1 MVAYYQNND
10 YLCIRNKGGGD
21 EPTTAPTKITATM
34 TTITELENIIKTIRA
49 AITAQEQATA
59 NGNTT
64 TAQYMHILA
73 ATALDDA
80 SRALCNA
87 ARSTHAAADAERAA
101 AATAEATRKTNK
113 AAAAAESNEAEAT
126 TNSNLPNTLT
136 AEQRNAREAA
146 ITADPR
152 TATNIAQAIHRKQ
165 QQINGLKGWIT
176 NWGQRLE
183 IACQNRNEKAI
194 EGASKRL
201 REIRKQLAEAEEEMA
216 ALKQTQ
222 EETK

>member
-1 MVAYYQNND
+1 M
-10 YLCIRNKGGGD
+10 
-21 EPTTAPTKITATM
+21 TAPTQITATM

-113 AAAAAESNEAEAT
+113 AAAAAERNEAEAT
-126 TNSNLPNTLT
+126 TNSELPETLT

-152 TATNIAQAIHRKQ
+152 TATNIAQSIYRKQ
-165 QQINGLKGWIT
+165 QQINSLKGYIT
-176 NWGQRLE
+176 KWRKTLYS
-183 IACQNRNEKAI
+183 ACENCDDKQSDAAAANVRKY
-194 EGASKRL
+194 L
-201 REIRKQLAEAEEEMA
+201 KQLTEAEEELS
-216 ALKQTQ
+216 ALKQAQ